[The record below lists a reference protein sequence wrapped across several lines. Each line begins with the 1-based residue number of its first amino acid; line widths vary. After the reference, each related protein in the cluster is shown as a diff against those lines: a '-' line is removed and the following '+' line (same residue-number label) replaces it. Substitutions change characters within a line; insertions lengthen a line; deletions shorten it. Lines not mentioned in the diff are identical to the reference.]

1 MTSTTTHEAHHDTDA
16 GARNAASSQGS
27 ESFAESLV
35 GLGAAWA
42 RYGLRLGS
50 VALENQS
57 RHLEA
62 CGKAL
67 GEALASTAKTLA
79 TMADSMTPEKQEA
92 VEARDGVRPEDARPV
107 VQG

>member
-1 MTSTTTHEAHHDTDA
+1 METTNTNPTTNDSPRAE
-16 GARNAASSQGS
+16 GLG
-27 ESFAESLV
+27 ESIV

-67 GEALASTAKTLA
+67 GEALAHTAQALSNIADTMKREPGKT
-79 TMADSMTPEKQEA
+79 
-92 VEARDGVRPEDARPV
+92 DGDQPV
-107 VQG
+107 VIDMPVDGAPAASPKA

>member
-1 MTSTTTHEAHHDTDA
+1 METTNTAPDSKNQ
-16 GARNAASSQGS
+16 ARAEGLG
-27 ESFAESLV
+27 ESLV

-57 RHLEA
+57 KHLES

-67 GEALASTAKTLA
+67 GEALAHTAKALSDI
-79 TMADSMTPEKQEA
+79 ADNLKRAEA
-92 VEARDGVRPEDARPV
+92 NADDDKKV
-107 VQG
+107 VIDMPQDDVPAPSNT